1 MLPAA
6 KPPASNRFQTAQP
19 YPIVA
24 ERGMRRDNG
33 GGNIRRIRP
42 IRRGG
47 RLKLPGVAEI
57 LLVKRIFVAKNGR
70 CKAKSAARLNTL
82 RAFLT
87 QQMPFF
93 SQKLR
98 HNAESPQPLRYCQST
113 HHRAPAPS
121 SPCRAA
127 NKPCSAECPPN
138 KEAAKPLPPPTACRL
153 PVFGIP
159 PRSRSDRQKR
169 LSITTR

>member
-1 MLPAA
+1 MLPAT
-6 KPPASNRFQTAQP
+6 KPPAPNRFQTARP
-19 YPIVA
+19 CPAAA

-33 GGNIRRIRP
+33 GRDIRRIRP

-113 HHRAPAPS
+113 HHRALSQS
-121 SPCRAA
+121 SLCSAA
-127 NKPCSAECPPN
+127 NKPHSAARPLD
-138 KEAAKPLPPPTACRL
+138 KAAAKSLPLPTACRL
-153 PVFGIP
+153 PVFVTP
-159 PRSRSDRQKR
+159 PRYRSDRRKR
-169 LSITTR
+169 LPIATH

>member
-1 MLPAA
+1 MLPAT
-6 KPPASNRFQTAQP
+6 KPPAPNRFQTAQP
-19 YPIVA
+19 CPITA
-24 ERGMRRDNG
+24 EFGMHRDSEG
-33 GGNIRRIRP
+33 GDIRRIRP
-42 IRRGG
+42 IRLGG
-47 RLKLPGVAEI
+47 RLRLPGVAEI

-113 HHRAPAPS
+113 HHHEPAPS

-127 NKPCSAECPPN
+127 NKPCSAALQPN
-138 KEAAKPLPPPTACRL
+138 KAAAKPLPPPTACRL
-153 PVFGIP
+153 PVFGTP
-159 PRSRSDRQKR
+159 PHYRSDRRKQLPR
-169 LSITTR
+169 ATR

>member
-1 MLPAA
+1 MLPAM

-19 YPIVA
+19 YPIA
-24 ERGMRRDNG
+24 AKCGMRRDNG
-33 GGNIRRIRP
+33 GRDIRRIRP

-113 HHRAPAPS
+113 HHHEPAPS
-121 SPCRAA
+121 SPCRSA
-127 NKPCSAECPPN
+127 NKPCSAARPPD
-138 KEAAKPLPPPTACRL
+138 KAAAKSLPPPTACRL
-153 PVFGIP
+153 PVFGTP
-159 PRSRSDRQKR
+159 PRCRSDRRKR
-169 LSITTR
+169 LPIATR